1 MKQFDIVVN
10 NYLGSLKENTS
21 ILSQMLKTS
30 QPQDAENII
39 SALAALA
46 ANKGNVRGL
55 DPKAQQT
62 LSKFDL
68 NFDKISS
75 TLSPASSGTPTST
88 TPTSTT
94 PTTTQ
99 PASKGVTVSP
109 QTPTSTTINP
119 QYPS

>member
-75 TLSPASSGTPTST
+75 TLSPASSGTQ
-88 TPTSTT
+88 TPTA

-109 QTPTSTTINP
+109 QTPTSTAINP